1 MVKIN
6 DLLKQNV
13 RLENDKK
20 LYCLIGQAQD
30 GSVRFCDI
38 SKAPHILVGGNVGE
52 GRRMILHSIILSLA
66 SHYSPKEVGIV
77 LLEPQEGTFPCYYD
91 LPHLL
96 YKGFPVS
103 TCLDELEER
112 IDGQKATD
120 QKIVVVID
128 ELIAFTKDQV
138 QVVEKLVRLGH
149 GVGIHVV
156 LATRKMEHEYLSPV
170 LKSCLQTVVAC
181 KVATQTDS
189 LYLLGK
195 SGAEYLSEIGEIIYR
210 GRFEKE
216 VPLALGW
223 INYEEVR
230 NLVKRIMNDC
240 IAKGDLMDGAH
251 VCPVCGKTIFSSK
264 GSYEICAVC
273 GWEDETWCEEYP
285 DEESTANYCS
295 LNEYRRRHFQEIKQ
309 D

>member
-30 GSVRFCDI
+30 GSARFCDI
-38 SKAPHILVGGNVGE
+38 SQAPHILIGGNVGE
-52 GRRMILHSIILSLA
+52 VRTMVLRSIILSLA
-66 SHYSPKEVGIV
+66 SNYSPKEVGIV
-77 LLEPQEGTFPCYYD
+77 LLEPQEGTLSCYYD

-96 YKGFPVS
+96 YKDFPMA
-103 TCLDELEER
+103 TCLDELEKR

-120 QKIVVVID
+120 QKAVVVID

-156 LATRKMEHEYLSPV
+156 LATRKVEHEYLSPV

-189 LYLLGK
+189 LYLLGE
-195 SGAEYLSEIGEIIYR
+195 SGAEYLSEAGEIIYR
-210 GRFEKE
+210 GRFENE
-216 VPLALGW
+216 VPLTSGW
-223 INYEEVR
+223 INYEEMRSV
-230 NLVKRIMNDC
+230 VARILNDC

-251 VCPVCGKTIFSSK
+251 VCPVCGKTIFSSR
-264 GSYEICAVC
+264 GSYEICSIC

-285 DEESTANYCS
+285 DEESTVNYCS
-295 LNEYRRRHFQEIKQ
+295 LNEYKRRYF
-309 D
+309 